1 MRRSTVEIYKQEFE
15 EYFRT
20 KLISPTISKRFL
32 TSFYSHINENQ
43 KPFTIFWEFI
53 KQNREN
59 TLKESLNNLNR
70 FLIEEKKLSKTF
82 YFVSDW
88 GHSYLGPGEIMC
100 LLLSNRSYS
109 GGKRNPD
116 ILFTDSSDKM
126 EVKSYGENFRLTEA
140 TSFFTDLGTII
151 QALVQGGF
159 ITSLTD
165 VNNNDIRKGL
175 RHFCESFLCPRG
187 YIELNSNIWKL
198 ESKTD
203 DKIIFK
209 ISPESPKE
217 YINYSIVRNS
227 LRNWLGRGMLSVK
240 LASIIDPNR
249 ITRVQKRE
257 LNDYVNNI
265 LGLGD
270 LSPIPLEQYF
280 ILCSLSSIIIYESK
294 NKEEPFQ
301 YIVFEEL
308 NKFTLD
314 RIGQAKVSYKKK
326 SSIKPRRSKK

>member
-1 MRRSTVEIYKQEFE
+1 
-15 EYFRT
+15 
-20 KLISPTISKRFL
+20 
-32 TSFYSHINENQ
+32 
-43 KPFTIFWEFI
+43 
-53 KQNREN
+53 
-59 TLKESLNNLNR
+59 
-70 FLIEEKKLSKTF
+70 
-82 YFVSDW
+82 
-88 GHSYLGPGEIMC
+88 
-100 LLLSNRSYS
+100 
-109 GGKRNPD
+109 
-116 ILFTDSSDKM
+116 
-126 EVKSYGENFRLTEA
+126 
-140 TSFFTDLGTII
+140 
-151 QALVQGGF
+151 
-159 ITSLTD
+159 
-165 VNNNDIRKGL
+165 
-175 RHFCESFLCPRG
+175 
-187 YIELNSNIWKL
+187 
-198 ESKTD
+198 
-203 DKIIFK
+203 
-209 ISPESPKE
+209 
-217 YINYSIVRNS
+217 
-227 LRNWLGRGMLSVK
+227 MLSVK

>member
-1 MRRSTVEIYKQEFE
+1 
-15 EYFRT
+15 
-20 KLISPTISKRFL
+20 
-32 TSFYSHINENQ
+32 
-43 KPFTIFWEFI
+43 
-53 KQNREN
+53 
-59 TLKESLNNLNR
+59 
-70 FLIEEKKLSKTF
+70 
-82 YFVSDW
+82 
-88 GHSYLGPGEIMC
+88 MC

-116 ILFTDSSDKM
+116 ILFIDSSDKM

-159 ITSLTD
+159 IMSLTD

-203 DKIIFK
+203 DKIVFK

-217 YINYSIVRNS
+217 YVNYSIVRNS
-227 LRNWLGRGMLSVK
+227 LRNWLGRGMLSVN

-249 ITRVQKRE
+249 TTRVQKRE

-265 LGLGD
+265 LGVGD

-280 ILCSLSSIIIYESK
+280 ILCSLNSIIIYESK

-301 YIVFEEL
+301 YIVFEDL

-326 SSIKPRRSKK
+326 SSIRSRKSKS

>member
-15 EYFRT
+15 EYFRA

-32 TSFYSHINENQ
+32 ASFYSHINENQ
-43 KPFTIFWEFI
+43 KTFKIFWEFI
-53 KQNREN
+53 KENREN
-59 TLKESLNNLNR
+59 QLRDSLLVLNK
-70 FLIEEKKLSKTF
+70 FLSEDKKLTKTF

-88 GHSYLGPGEIMC
+88 SHSYLGPGEIMC
-100 LLLSNRSYS
+100 LLLSDNSYS

-116 ILFTDSSDKM
+116 ILFLDSSERM
-126 EVKSYGENFRLTEA
+126 EIKSYGENFRLTEA

-203 DKIIFK
+203 DSIVFK
-209 ISPESPKE
+209 ISTESPKE
-217 YINYSIVRNS
+217 YINYSVVRNS

-249 ITRVQKRE
+249 TTRVQKRE

-308 NKFTLD
+308 NKFILD